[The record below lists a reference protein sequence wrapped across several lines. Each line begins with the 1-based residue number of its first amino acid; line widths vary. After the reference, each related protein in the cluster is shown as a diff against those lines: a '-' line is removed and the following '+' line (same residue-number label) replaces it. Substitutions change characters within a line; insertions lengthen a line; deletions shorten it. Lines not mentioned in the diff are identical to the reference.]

1 MNRYL
6 NSLTLPLA
14 VAMAVGTV
22 DAKAQAL
29 EEVIVTAQKRE
40 QSLQDVPIAVAA
52 FSNEMLQ
59 KAGVKDMFELQANDP
74 SLVVGQGHNASTS
87 SFGIRGVFTSSNNFG
102 LESSVGLYVDGVYR
116 ARQGSMLNDLVDIG
130 RIEILRGPQ
139 GTLFGRNTPCGSRDT
154 TLSMVFKLLQSAQK
168 RWKRIKGFDQL
179 KLVVDNVQ
187 FQDGIQVDNQSDRN
201 AA

>member
-139 GTLFGRNTPCGSRDT
+139 GTLFGRNTVDRR
-154 TLSMVFKLLQSAQK
+154 A
-168 RWKRIKGFDQL
+168 KGTPL
-179 KLVVDNVQ
+179 A
-187 FQDGIQVDNQSDRN
+187 G
-201 AA
+201 